1 MRIVLGI
8 TGSSGAIYAVD
19 FLKKST
25 ADKFLIVSKWG
36 KVLLKDEVNLTEK
49 DLQPYIKRQ
58 FANDDLS
65 APLASGSNHFDAVV
79 ILPCSTSTLGKI
91 ASGIGDSL
99 ITRTA
104 HVALKERYK
113 LVLCI
118 RETPMST
125 LSLEQAARLSSYGAI
140 IMPISSPLYFV
151 PTSVD
156 EYVNAFTEKL
166 LGVLGERTSRGWRAE
181 ELE

>member
-1 MRIVLGI
+1 MRIILGI
-8 TGSSGAIYAVD
+8 TGSSGAVYAVD
-19 FLKKST
+19 FLKRCPG
-25 ADKFLIVSKWG
+25 DKFLIISKWG
-36 KVLLKDEVNLTEK
+36 KVLLKDEVNISEN

-58 FANDDLS
+58 FQNSDLT
-65 APLASGSNHFDAVV
+65 APIASGSNTFDAYV

-91 ASGIGDSL
+91 ASGIGDTL

-113 LVLCI
+113 LVVCV

-125 LSLEQAARLSSYGAI
+125 IALEQCARLSRDGAV
-140 IMPISSPLYFV
+140 IMPISPPLYFV
-151 PTSVD
+151 PETVGAYVAGFVD
-156 EYVNAFTEKL
+156 KV
-166 LGVLGERTSRGWRAE
+166 LGVIGVREQRGWRAE